1 MANLTSVNINGALIR
16 KEGTGSS
23 STVDLSNAPFDGASA
38 IEFADQI
45 YHGQYQLAHD
55 PHTPGRFVVAYHN
68 ENDSNMPSARV
79 GQVTGSTISWGN
91 VGTAASSHAYPSM
104 ITAAFSPDV
113 ANKFV
118 ITHIWGA
125 TPRLMVQCGTI
136 DSNNNITWHGA
147 AYSSGMTQPS
157 TTPPHSA
164 AMCFDPS
171 WNSGGG
177 AGAIAWARGEG
188 YGEMAT
194 FTLNTNGSIAVG
206 SGQTFTT
213 SGNVYAP
220 NGIDIQCDPN
230 NESKF
235 LVAWTEKEGNRYGKA
250 RVVDTS
256 TWPFTDGTIVN
267 FSEDDHVMH
276 PSISWD
282 PNTANKFVVSY
293 TKDWDNTKV
302 CCAKVGNCASGS
314 GTNLTFGTETSYKTG
329 GGFGRVVFNP
339 NIAGA
344 VYIAFRDQPNSDG
357 FVIKGT
363 VTYGS
368 PDTIAFTGT
377 GIEFRDGENLDWEYL
392 SLAFDPF
399 FTGKFYIAHGFRQ
412 GSNDT
417 GGSIIV
423 GKPRESKITID
434 LSTGNYFEVDFQNV
448 SGSINTFTITETL
461 TGTQAQTFYLK
472 VTQGSTARQIEW
484 TSISHIKWPTGPPGN
499 EPPPTISTGN
509 DAVDIFRFTTYDQGT
524 TWHGEKIGQ
533 NFS

>member
-1 MANLTSVNINGALIR
+1 MAKLTSLEIEGSLIR
-16 KEGTGSS
+16 KEGTSS
-23 STVDLSNAPFDGASA
+23 ASTVDLSNDPFDGATA
-38 IEFADQI
+38 VEFADQI

-55 PHTPGRFVVAYHN
+55 PHTSGRFVVAYHN

-91 VGTAASSHAYPSM
+91 VSAAASSHAYPSM

-177 AGAIAWARGEG
+177 AGAIAWARGDG

-344 VYIAFRDQPNSDG
+344 VYIAFRNRPDSDG

-377 GIEFRDGENLDWEYL
+377 GIEFSDGAGLALEYL
-392 SLAFDPF
+392 SLAFDPSYA
-399 FTGKFYIAHGFRQ
+399 GKFYLAHGFRQ
-412 GSNDT
+412 GNNDT
-417 GGSIIV
+417 GGKIIV
-423 GKPRESKITID
+423 GKTRETKITID

-448 SGSINTFTITETL
+448 SGRIHTVTITEAL
-461 TGTQAQTFYLK
+461 SGTQAQTFYLK
-472 VTQGSTARQIEW
+472 IKQGSSARQFLW
-484 TSISHIKWPTGPPGN
+484 SSITNIKWPSSTG
-499 EPPPTISTGN
+499 PTISTEN
-509 DAVDIFRFTTYDQGT
+509 DAIDILRFTTYDQGT
-524 TWHGEKIGQ
+524 TWHGDVVGQ
-533 NFS
+533 NYS